1 MNSKK
6 LIIYEYQILF
16 EILNE
21 IREKL
26 DFSIISTNKKD
37 FQTLNLEDLGNF
49 IIISKNKNDKLHN
62 CLVINELPLKIEKL
76 LEIININFL
85 KKNFINQS
93 SVKIGKYNLDLNSRE
108 IKYKNKTLNLTE
120 REAKLIIF
128 INQKKTVSVDELQK
142 DVWGYVSQLETHTV
156 ETHIYRLRKKMK
168 DYFNDDRFISS
179 SKNGYSIN

>member
-21 IREKL
+21 IKEKL
-26 DFSIISTNKKD
+26 DFSIINTNKKD
-37 FQTLNLEDLGNF
+37 FQRLKVEDLENF

-62 CLVINELPLKIEKL
+62 CLILNDLPVRIEKL
-76 LEIININFL
+76 LELININFL
-85 KKNFINQS
+85 KKNFVDQS
-93 SVKIGKYNLDLNSRE
+93 SLKIGKYNLDLNSRE
-108 IKYKNKTLNLTE
+108 INYKNKKLNLTE
-120 REAKLIIF
+120 REANLIIF
-128 INQKKTVSVDELQK
+128 ISKKKNVSVDELQK

-168 DYFNDDRFISS
+168 DHFNDDCFINS